1 MREIRTD
8 KGAGGRYTIEQ
19 AGGEGTR
26 RGQGEAEEEAAPWR
40 RAPCAAYPKSVREL
54 IVRDCERQRKE
65 ARYAPPILFT

>member
-40 RAPCAAYPKSVREL
+40 RAPCAAPEECQR
-54 IVRDCERQRKE
+54 IDC
-65 ARYAPPILFT
+65 